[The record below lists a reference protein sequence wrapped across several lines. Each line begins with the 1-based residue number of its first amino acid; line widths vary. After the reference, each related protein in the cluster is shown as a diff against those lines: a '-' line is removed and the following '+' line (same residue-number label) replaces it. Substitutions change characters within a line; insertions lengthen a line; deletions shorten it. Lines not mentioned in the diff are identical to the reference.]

1 MSEGTSSESS
11 TSPARTRSWLRFARP
26 LLFVLG
32 ALALGLLVVK
42 LGPLQVWHA
51 LRGAG
56 AWLPLIFALDLLWL
70 SVEGLSVLVLYGSKA
85 RSIPRLA
92 WIEATLVHFATFMVV
107 PVGRASAEAARAG
120 LMARFVGKGRSLAGA
135 FVMQSITLSANALL
149 SIVCLLF
156 VWWGGRSEALVG
168 AIGLNV
174 GITMSLG
181 ISMYLLL
188 RHVRV
193 GGRLGR
199 LFPKISQAG
208 EELDV
213 QIRESSP
220 RHFPALLV
228 CLTGRTIQT
237 VQYGV
242 IFFAVVGLTTPL
254 DAFSA
259 QGIQL
264 VSRTLGDAV
273 PNQVGVTEGAFAA
286 SAGALLLEAT
296 PEKAVAIALLARLSN
311 LSVAGICALSVQLF
325 PSRSKSVEAIADQQ
339 SRSSRLSS

>member
-1 MSEGTSSESS
+1 MREEPASESS
-11 TSPARTRSWLRFARP
+11 RPPQKGRAWLRFARP

-32 ALALGLLVVK
+32 ALALAALIYK
-42 LGPLQVWHA
+42 LGPMQVWQA
-51 LRGAG
+51 LLGAG

-70 SVEGLSVLVLYGSKA
+70 SVEGLSVLVLYGSAA

-92 WIEATLVHFATFMVV
+92 WLEATLVHFATFMVV

-120 LMARFVGKGRSLAGA
+120 LMARFVGKGRSLASA
-135 FVMQSITLSANALL
+135 FVMQSITLSANGLL
-149 SIVCLLF
+149 SVMCLAF
-156 VWWGGRSEALVG
+156 IWWGARSGTLV
-168 AIGLNV
+168 AAMSLNI
-174 GITMSLG
+174 GITLG
-181 ISMYLLL
+181 LGVSMYLLL

-208 EELDV
+208 EELDS

-220 RHFPALLV
+220 RHLRALFV
-228 CLTGRTIQT
+228 CLTGRTVQT
-237 VQYGV
+237 LQYGV
-242 IFFAVVGLTTPL
+242 IFFAVVGHVTPL

-286 SAGALLLEAT
+286 SAGALGLQNL

-311 LSVAGICALSVQLF
+311 LSMAGLCALIVQLL
-325 PSRSKSVEAIADQQ
+325 PKSSASVEAD
-339 SRSSRLSS
+339 